1 MLLRILLMQTSV
13 PKTTAAPESA
23 EMSSNVSLATALCKQ
38 CNNMRI
44 KTNYIKWS
52 LPKHSLSLQF
62 AKVGNSDSSQGLLIN
77 AKCCSKPLSN
87 SNGPILPLQA
97 AFWQFLLWSK
107 YHNLYIFINS
117 WEREGWNLPTVA
129 MYALPFA
136 PIKSCSIVK
145 KKKKA
150 FWRAHMGFCVYYIYH
165 DHNMDSASRLKKCHL
180 LSEMQQRR
188 QMVRSNSHHWWCP
201 VYVRSLTPRRVQ
213 LTLLYSCKVKSRHA
227 IAHKRSQ
234 K

>member
-1 MLLRILLMQTSV
+1 MLLRILLMQTSG

-62 AKVGNSDSSQGLLIN
+62 VKVGNSDSSQGLLIN

-87 SNGPILPLQA
+87 SNRPILPLQA

-145 KKKKA
+145 KKKKRLSDVPI
-150 FWRAHMGFCVYYIYH
+150 WGFVCTTYITTIIRTQH
-165 DHNMDSASRLKKCHL
+165 
-180 LSEMQQRR
+180 
-188 QMVRSNSHHWWCP
+188 P
-201 VYVRSLTPRRVQ
+201 G
-213 LTLLYSCKVKSRHA
+213 
-227 IAHKRSQ
+227 
-234 K
+234 